1 MAKKKEKFDIQ
12 EKVLEE
18 TKKLQEEKVIE
29 KETVKNRG
37 EREHSI
43 TLEESAIN
51 FAKDQEENN
60 ETFKEVLEETPP
72 LPIDGTKYIKEL
84 KLVDTQLGLSAVNRK
99 CVYMNKVFLGGTC
112 NNSTWR
118 ADLIK
123 GLDCNYFNPVVK
135 DWTPEC
141 QEEEKRQ
148 KNNEC
153 NIHLYVITREMMGVF
168 SIAEAVQSSNT
179 NNVITIFT
187 VIQEGFDKAQIKS
200 LTATSDLIQSN
211 GGYIFDNLDDTR
223 AFLNSGV

>member
-84 KLVDTQLGLSAVNRK
+84 KLVDTQLGLSAVNVK
-99 CVYMNKVFLGGTC
+99 NKGVLFVSKVGTV
-112 NNSTWR
+112 SF
-118 ADLIK
+118 IK
-123 GLDCNYFNPVVK
+123 AIRV
-135 DWTPEC
+135 
-141 QEEEKRQ
+141 
-148 KNNEC
+148 
-153 NIHLYVITREMMGVF
+153 
-168 SIAEAVQSSNT
+168 SINGKE
-179 NNVITIFT
+179 TIF
-187 VIQEGFDKAQIKS
+187 K
-200 LTATSDLIQSN
+200 
-211 GGYIFDNLDDTR
+211 
-223 AFLNSGV
+223 